1 MSNPELHLCDG
12 CWDRRW
18 DAISEHGCEYRVR
31 PCDCPC
37 TERTSDLDT
46 IDLYHDRGFYRDIW
60 SGHIE
65 RC

>member
-1 MSNPELHLCDG
+1 MAELLICDP

-18 DAISEHGCEYRVR
+18 DALTSHGCEYRVR

-46 IDLYHDRGFYRDIW
+46 IDLEHDQGLRDIT
-60 SGHIE
+60 SPFS
-65 RC
+65 RLL